1 MRLPPP
7 PLHPEQESS
16 IAFRVVLAG
25 RSLLCRLFLVHDV
38 PQLTEEA
45 AGADGGA
52 SGTLYSW

>member
-25 RSLLCRLFLVHDV
+25 RSLLCRLFLVHDAPRLV
-38 PQLTEEA
+38 D
-45 AGADGGA
+45 ADKEGG
-52 SGTLYSW
+52 SGTQNAW